1 MKLLRSLSLSFLII
15 LYGAPLSTLGA
26 ARVEVFTLPDGRVGE
41 QYQADIEDVLRETY
55 QLKIDTGVSRSI
67 LQWALA
73 EGELPAGLAVSTD
86 GKIVGTPR
94 LHRAEPYLFRVKVV
108 DMSLSG
114 SDPLLVPL
122 KLIVAA
128 PRLRLTSLNS
138 PALVPFASENR
149 DSAAESPALG
159 VPAGETVGAAG
170 YAPPSDRTANSPL
183 PLVADADVP
192 TPPTAGRAAGGGFLS
207 KVAGVVGLGQ
217 GGGQTGGRT
226 TPTGCANGSK
236 AHRMVSDE
244 AHTPLEGDTST
255 QNTCVQFVNLNTLKY
270 RIEFN
275 NKTTRTEGPDLGS
288 LPFIPKLTPTT
299 TSAVTPATTTP
310 PAPASPVVAARIA
323 RQPGLAPAAAVA
335 GISNELQLLNTRF
348 NNVRN
353 LLGQVESDLRTTVED
368 PINQMVTDVQDAH
381 RRSVRLANSADLYLQ
396 SNNTSALLAEVGTT
410 KTAVDTAL
418 TKNWPAA
425 EITAV
430 LNDLNTLTARL
441 EDLRF
446 DNAGNQDVSQEAWT
460 EWLSFNQDRHNRV
473 RDRITELKAKVNTI
487 NNGAST
493 FNDAKNV
500 LAGWQLVINNVH
512 NQQAAAFQQEAFVS
526 CQTDEAEG
534 KSSKLTISKTD
545 RTAANATA
553 ITRDVLTVNCYSRVA
568 VTGGFNFSTLDER
581 EFSVVQAAGETPG
594 STVVKKFG
602 FTSRSSF
609 RPNPL
614 MLLNVRFTDRPVYN
628 WHASFGAVVDLK
640 GQTGTDVE
648 PVAGVSVSI
657 RRIIFITPFAV
668 HFGRVNRLAGGFK
681 EGDLVPES
689 VATPPIEKAWKVGYT
704 AGVTFRIAPQ

>member
-1 MKLLRSLSLSFLII
+1 MKLFQSLILSLLII
-15 LYGAPLSTLGA
+15 FHALPLPAQA
-26 ARVEVFTLPDGRVGE
+26 ATKAEVFALPDGCVG
-41 QYQADIEDVLRETY
+41 ETY
-55 QLKIDTGVSRSI
+55 QTDVEAVLRDTYRLKIETGVSRSI

-73 EGELPAGLAVSTD
+73 EGELPPGLAIRTD

-94 LHRAEPYLFRVKVV
+94 LQRPEPYQFRVKVA
-108 DMSLSG
+108 DMSPSG
-114 SDPLLVPL
+114 SVPLLVPL
-122 KLIVAA
+122 SLSIAP
-128 PRLRLTSLNS
+128 PRLKLVSLSS
-138 PALVPFASENR
+138 PALVPLEPEVRGGAPEPPAR
-149 DSAAESPALG
+149 RVAE
-159 VPAGETVGAAG
+159 GEAVGAASQ
-170 YAPPSDRTANSPL
+170 APQADRVASNPL
-183 PLVADADVP
+183 PL
-192 TPPTAGRAAGGGFLS
+192 AAGGG
-207 KVAGVVGLGQ
+207 GQQ
-217 GGGQTGGRT
+217 GG
-226 TPTGCANGSK
+226 PAAPKGCAAGSK

-244 AHTPLEGDTST
+244 AHNPLEGDTST
-255 QNTCVQFVNLNTLKY
+255 QNTCVQFVNLNILKY
-270 RIEFN
+270 RFEFN

-310 PAPASPVVAARIA
+310 PTPASPVVAARIA
-323 RQPGLAPAAAVA
+323 RQPGLAPAAAAA
-335 GISNELQLLNTRF
+335 GISNELQLLNIRF

-381 RRSVRLANSADLYLQ
+381 KRSVRLANSADLYLQ
-396 SNNTSALLAEVGTT
+396 SNNTAALLAEVATT
-410 KTAVDTAL
+410 KGAVDTAL
-418 TKNWPAA
+418 TRNWPVA

-430 LNDLNTLTARL
+430 LNDLNILTARL

-460 EWLSFNQDRHNRV
+460 EWLSFNQDRYNRV
-473 RDRITELKAKVNTI
+473 RDRITELKTKVNTI
-487 NNGAST
+487 NNGAAA
-493 FNDAKNV
+493 FNDGKNV

-512 NQQAAAFQQEAFVS
+512 NQQATAFRQEAFVS
-526 CQTDEAEG
+526 CHTDEGEG

-545 RTAANATA
+545 RTAASATA
-553 ITRDVLTVNCYSRVA
+553 VTRDVLTVNCYSRVA

-581 EFSVVQAAGETPG
+581 EFSVVQAAGDTPG
-594 STVVKKFG
+594 STVKKFG

-648 PVAGVSVSI
+648 PVAGMSVSI
-657 RRIIFITPFAV
+657 RRIIFLTPFAV

-689 VATPPIEKAWKVGYT
+689 VATPPVEKAWKVGYT
-704 AGVTFRIAPQ
+704 AGITFRIAPQ